1 MGCCWKVLEQSIS
14 CSELYF
20 RRVFGQPRKCGLST
34 ELFSLTSG
42 ATGMAL

>member
-1 MGCCWKVLEQSIS
+1 MGSWWQVLEQSIP
-14 CSELYF
+14 CSELHF

-42 ATGMAL
+42 AIEMAS